1 MERSCT
7 YGSECSDWHYFVC
20 WNLEVFSVMT
30 EEFIE
35 IWAAE
40 AWRVQESEPMLS
52 WEACEMIAY
61 ANLRKK
67 GDHES
72 FNRQMQ

>member
-1 MERSCT
+1 
-7 YGSECSDWHYFVC
+7 
-20 WNLEVFSVMT
+20 MT

-35 IWAAE
+35 VWAAE

-67 GDHES
+67 GDHEC